1 MTIPRTEAEE
11 DAAFAAVPCLA
22 ALIDMVLRLLPFD
35 PGAPMN
41 ILDLGGGSGVLAAA
55 ILDRFRGSH
64 VTLLEESAPLRVAAE
79 KRLSSS
85 APGRYKLVP
94 EAFERTEMPRGF
106 DAVVSLLRLHAVDE
120 IARRAVYRSIYG
132 ALLPNCM
139 VLIADRLRAGGPGVA
154 AIHQRVNPPPA
165 GVELG
170 RGLLLSNELPWL
182 VSIGFRDVD
191 IHYKNIDYGVYGGR
205 RPAAADFHF
214 GEGSDE
220 DEPRRRR

>member
-11 DAAFAAVPCLA
+11 DAALAAVPCLA
-22 ALIDMVLRLLPFD
+22 ALIDIILRLLPFD

-41 ILDLGGGSGVLAAA
+41 ILELGGGSGVLAAA
-55 ILDRFRGSH
+55 ILQRFHGSH
-64 VTLLEESAPLRVAAE
+64 VTLLEESDQLLVAAE
-79 KRLSSS
+79 KRLSAS

-94 EAFERTEMPRGF
+94 EAFDRTEMPRRF
-106 DAVVSLLRLHAVDE
+106 DAVVSLLRFHAVDE
-120 IARRAVYRSIYG
+120 IARRAVYRSVYG
-132 ALLPNCM
+132 ALLPNCL
-139 VLIADRLRAGGPGVA
+139 VLIADRLRAAGPGVTA
-154 AIHQRVNPPPA
+154 MHVRASPPPA

-191 IHYKNIDYGVYGGR
+191 VHYKNIDYGVYGGR

-214 GEGSDE
+214 SEGMGD